1 MINPEILIFT
11 KALTRCNGTKEN
23 QPYIYNC
30 IQYKT
35 LVSNN
40 DHAFSTCL
48 DRVMAVMPL
57 HKLHK
62 SFSHRSGHSF
72 DEFTPFQSTWPNTKV
87 RTVHE
92 YSFIAISR
100 TAVTDKNKTFCNIY
114 ARHTFDMGQTG
125 LLLATHCYWCMGMSK
140 TLTTIFGIPS
150 FMAMR
155 RRCLSQYCCHVSSV
169 KP

>member
-1 MINPEILIFT
+1 MVKFQRIINNLILSKTEQCTQEQHYQYNTSSLWNMINPEILIFT

-125 LLLATHCYWCMGMSK
+125 LLLATHCY
-140 TLTTIFGIPS
+140 
-150 FMAMR
+150 
-155 RRCLSQYCCHVSSV
+155 
-169 KP
+169 